1 MKIFSD
7 KPLNIK
13 ETWINSFKL
22 YNKSVKLVLPQAAVL
37 GLASVAIS
45 LLNRFAK
52 MSFTAKEI
60 TAQNIACSALSLA
73 LFLVTVYFG
82 GVILHRVYQI
92 ATDRAESPIKESF
105 KFIWQKYPKI
115 FTAACLSLVAYLA
128 GFFLFILPGVCLMVL
143 LAFVQPL
150 IILDGQNISNAF
162 KNSFKMALGNWWST
176 CAVIIPLILLNF
188 SVTFTTQFALPN
200 RLWWLGITIAGL
212 FTIFYSMLLQSFV
225 LTQFNNLK
233 LLKAKL

>member
-13 ETWINSFKL
+13 ETWVNSFKL
-22 YNKSVKLVLPQAAVL
+22 YNQSVKFVLPQAAVL
-37 GLASVAIS
+37 GLTSVAIS

-52 MSFTAKEI
+52 LSFTIKEI
-60 TAQNIACSALSLA
+60 TAQNIICSVLSLV

-82 GVILHRVYQI
+82 GVILHRINQI
-92 ATDRAESPIKESF
+92 AIDRAGAPVSESF

-115 FTAACLSLVAYLA
+115 FVAATLSLVIYLA
-128 GFFLFILPGVCLMVL
+128 GFFLFILPGICLMVL

-150 IILDGQNISNAF
+150 IILDGQNILDAF
-162 KNSFKMALGNWWST
+162 KNSFKMAVVNWWST
-176 CAVIIPLILLNF
+176 FAVIVPLILLNF

-200 RLWWLGITIAGL
+200 HLWWLGIVITGL

-233 LLKAKL
+233 LIKARL